1 MEQKLIIALNAHY
14 TAKLHRAE
22 ANLVNYFKNP
32 AGIGEHPDILEE
44 MIKQIDDMGAAK
56 SGVEILA
63 SLTAP
68 PAEDAAQATEENN

>member
-56 SGVEILA
+56 SGLEILA
-63 SLTAP
+63 SLTSP
-68 PAEDAAQATEENN
+68 PAEDTATEESN